1 MTHKE
6 CDNIRWGELRMYI
19 TSFNFQVQTQ
29 EREWVVLFFFF
40 LEKLFKSIASAILQ
54 QIHTNKEKLKIKFH
68 S

>member
-1 MTHKE
+1 MGGVE
-6 CDNIRWGELRMYI
+6 DVYNQ
-19 TSFNFQVQTQ
+19 FQLSSTNTRKGMGSVI
-29 EREWVVLFFFF
+29 FFFF